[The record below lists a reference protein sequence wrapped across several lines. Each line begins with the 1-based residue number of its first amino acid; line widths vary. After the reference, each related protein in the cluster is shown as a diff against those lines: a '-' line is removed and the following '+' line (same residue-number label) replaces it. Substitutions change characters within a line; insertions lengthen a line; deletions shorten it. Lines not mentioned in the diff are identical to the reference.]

1 MNLNYSDE
9 QNMLRE
15 QVLKFCETNYDFT
28 DREKILDSEV
38 GYSIENWK
46 EFAELGW
53 LAVPFSEDNGGYN
66 FGPIELTVLF
76 EEFGKSLVVE
86 PYLSSVVM
94 SGTILENSN
103 YSAKQAWL
111 ESIISG
117 DHQISVAYAE
127 SNMGYNFLD
136 CINSLDAQGDNLVLN
151 GSKTIVLNAA
161 NSNQFS
167 VLAIHNGKPALALV
181 DSDASGLELQSFRTL
196 DGQTCGELTFENVAL
211 NSDVLIASGDEATSL
226 FNQMIDVSILC
237 ISAEAVGAMTSA
249 YQKTV
254 QYTKEREQFSQPI
267 SNFQVLQHRMVDMFI
282 ETEITKSL
290 LIKATLQLDSKDA
303 EASKTISALKVQ
315 VGKAGKYI
323 GQQAVQLHGGMGVSQ
338 DSPLAGFYVYA
349 RCIRL
354 ADGPDEVHMFQLGRN
369 LAKQHEI

>member
-1 MNLNYSDE
+1 VNLNYSDE

-38 GYSIENWK
+38 GYSTENWK

-94 SGTILENSN
+94 SGTILENSS
-103 YSAKQAWL
+103 YPAKQALL

-127 SNMGYNFLD
+127 ANIGYNFLD
-136 CINSLDAQGDNLVLN
+136 CVTSLDAQGDNLVLN

-161 NSNQFS
+161 NSNQFI
-167 VLAIHNGKPALALV
+167 VLAMHDGKPALVLV
-181 DSDASGLELQSFRTL
+181 ESDTSGLELQSFRTL
-196 DGQTCGELTFENVAL
+196 DGQTCGELTFENVVL
-211 NSDVLIASGDEATSL
+211 NSDALIASGDEATLL

-267 SNFQVLQHRMVDMFI
+267 SNFQVLQHRMVDMFV

-290 LIKATLQLDSKDA
+290 LIKATLQLDSDDE

-323 GQQAVQLHGGMGVSQ
+323 GQQAVQLHGGMGVSNEMSIGHYLKRFTVI
-338 DSPLAGFYVYA
+338 DS
-349 RCIRL
+349 
-354 ADGPDEVHMFQLGRN
+354 MFGN
-369 LAKQHEI
+369 TQHHINKYSSL

>member
-28 DREKILDSEV
+28 DREKILDSEA
-38 GYSIENWK
+38 GYSTENWK

-103 YSAKQAWL
+103 YSAKQALL

-127 SNMGYNFLD
+127 ANIGYNFLD
-136 CINSLDAQGDNLVLN
+136 CVTSLDAQGDNLVLN

-161 NSNQFS
+161 NSNQFI
-167 VLAIHNGKPALALV
+167 VLAIHDGKPALVLV
-181 DSDASGLELQSFRTL
+181 NSDASGLELQSFRTL

-211 NSDVLIASGDEATSL
+211 NSDALIASGDEATSL

-267 SNFQVLQHRMVDMFI
+267 SNFQVLQHRMVDMFV

-323 GQQAVQLHGGMGVSQ
+323 GQQAVQLHGGMGVSNEMSIGHYLKRFTVI
-338 DSPLAGFYVYA
+338 DS
-349 RCIRL
+349 
-354 ADGPDEVHMFQLGRN
+354 MFGN
-369 LAKQHEI
+369 TQHHINKYSSL

>member
-53 LAVPFSEDNGGYN
+53 LAVPFSEENGGYN

-103 YSAKQAWL
+103 YSAKQALL

-127 SNMGYNFLD
+127 ANIGYNFLD
-136 CINSLDAQGDNLVLN
+136 CVTS
-151 GSKTIVLNAA
+151 
-161 NSNQFS
+161 
-167 VLAIHNGKPALALV
+167 
-181 DSDASGLELQSFRTL
+181 
-196 DGQTCGELTFENVAL
+196 L
-211 NSDVLIASGDEATSL
+211 NSQA
-226 FNQMIDVSILC
+226 
-237 ISAEAVGAMTSA
+237 
-249 YQKTV
+249 
-254 QYTKEREQFSQPI
+254 
-267 SNFQVLQHRMVDMFI
+267 
-282 ETEITKSL
+282 ITW
-290 LIKATLQLDSKDA
+290 
-303 EASKTISALKVQ
+303 
-315 VGKAGKYI
+315 
-323 GQQAVQLHGGMGVSQ
+323 
-338 DSPLAGFYVYA
+338 F
-349 RCIRL
+349 
-354 ADGPDEVHMFQLGRN
+354 
-369 LAKQHEI
+369 